1 MMRNS
6 GSAHFAFVAFLMML
20 FVVLYVWQNIS
31 MMKIRMDCREQV
43 KKERELFK
51 EHDRLLYEIERL
63 RRIDLVEEIALGRG
77 MERLSPRNMLVV
89 IAAKK
94 GQ

>member
-1 MMRNS
+1 MMRN
-6 GSAHFAFVAFLMML
+6 GSSFHFAFVAFLMMI

-31 MMKIRMDCREQV
+31 MMKIRMECRDLV

-63 RRIDLVEEIALGRG
+63 RNIDVVEEIALRRG
-77 MERLSPRNMLVV
+77 MERITPLNMKVV
-89 IAAKK
+89 IAVRK

>member
-1 MMRNS
+1 MRNGNS
-6 GSAHFAFVAFLMML
+6 VHFAFVAFLVML

-31 MMKIRMDCREQV
+31 MMKIRMECRDRV

-51 EHDRLLYEIERL
+51 EHDRLLYEIER
-63 RRIDLVEEIALGRG
+63 RRSIDVVEEIALGRG
-77 MERLSPRNMLVV
+77 MKRISPLNMQVV